1 MAKKNDTNNPYSTDA
16 IGIKLEGL
24 FQLQNIDTSIDNLKI
39 LRGELPLEIDDLVTE
54 IASLNDRLLKQNTV
68 EEELKDSIS
77 QQQQKIK
84 ASEALI
90 EKYNTQQS
98 KVRNNREFNAINKE
112 LEFQSLDIEL
122 SNKKIK
128 SFDDEVTSNKLKIKL
143 LKAKIKERK
152 KHLKA
157 KKDELSA
164 IVKSTEKDEKKLLS
178 DKKKTEKLIEDKSLR
193 AYNSIRSSSK
203 NGLAVVKVARDACGG
218 CFNSITAQHRLN
230 IQMRKDVLFCESCGR
245 ILVPNDIDG
254 LND

>member
-1 MAKKNDTNNPYSTDA
+1 MAKKNDTNNPYSADA
-16 IGIKLEGL
+16 ISLKLEGL

-39 LRGELPLEIDDLVTE
+39 LRGELPLEIEDLDGE
-54 IASLNDRLLKQNTV
+54 IESLNGRLLKQVTF
-68 EEELKDSIS
+68 EEELKDAIS
-77 QQQQKIK
+77 TQQQKIK

-98 KVRNNREFNAINKE
+98 KVRNNREFDAINKE

-128 SFDDEVTSNKLKIKL
+128 SSEDEVADNKLKIKL

-178 DKKKTEKLIEDKSLR
+178 SKKKIEKLIEDKSLSS
-193 AYNSIRSSSK
+193 YNNIRSSSK
-203 NGLAVVKVARDACGG
+203 NGLAVVKVDRDACGG
-218 CFNSITAQHRLN
+218 CFNSITAQYRLN

-254 LND
+254 SSE